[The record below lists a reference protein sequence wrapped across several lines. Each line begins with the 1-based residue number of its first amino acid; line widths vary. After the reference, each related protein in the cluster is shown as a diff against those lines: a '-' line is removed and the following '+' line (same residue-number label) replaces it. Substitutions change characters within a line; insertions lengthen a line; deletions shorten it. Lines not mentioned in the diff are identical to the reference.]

1 MAGNDENSKI
11 WQDAVSATKDCP
23 GVEVLEKVMEGAPAD
38 PKAQQHVVTCPH
50 CQSEIAL
57 LKTFLSAEPAEGEGA
72 AVAWIAAQLAKN
84 QQPAQ
89 IQKSA
94 PVIPFWRSM
103 FRLPYMAAAAALFIA
118 LGLGI
123 SFFITQESGKQNISH
138 DIGITPYRDTS
149 IHLTGEFTQAP
160 EQLSWDA
167 VQGASSYVVEVTEAD
182 LDHTLVWK
190 GQSNEN
196 SITVTPELKAKMK
209 PGKPLDWKV
218 TALDASGKELARG
231 EGRFRVK
238 KPASEK

>member
-1 MAGNDENSKI
+1 MAGNNKNSKI
-11 WQDAVSATKDCP
+11 WQDAVSATSDCP

-57 LKTFLSAEPAEGEGA
+57 LRNFLEAEPAEGEGA

-84 QQPAQ
+84 QQPASA
-89 IQKSA
+89 QKSA

-103 FRLPYMAAAAALFIA
+103 FRLPYMAAAAALFVA

-123 SFFITQESGKQNISH
+123 SFYINQDAGKPSINH
-138 DIGITPYRDTS
+138 EIGIGPYRGD
-149 IHLTGEFTQAP
+149 IHLTGEFTEAP

-167 VQGASSYVVEVTEAD
+167 VKGASNYLVEVTETD
-182 LDHTLVWK
+182 IDHTLVWR
-190 GQSNEN
+190 GQSSEN
-196 SITVTPELKAKMK
+196 SITVTPELKAKMR

-218 TALDASGKELARG
+218 TALDASGKELAHG
-231 EGRFRVK
+231 EGRFRVM
-238 KPASEK
+238 KPAAQK